1 MTKPLM
7 QDERFLR
14 IRKLNSGGNR
24 RRSIALEQ
32 EEEEK
37 EEGLE
42 VVQMASLDD
51 LKKSSDEGIE
61 SSSGVSRGATPDKGV
76 TTATG
81 GDSCSGE
88 ASDEENIKLRLRRL
102 YNDGNLSGP
111 EKRYSF
117 FGDVAFDYRPSILDG
132 SINDPM
138 KTRFEGPTLEKQI
151 RAKKR
156 AIKLEGGN
164 GHVIIDNGDLSPN
177 FSGLYVLFWLT
188 VAFMSMNMS
197 INYYYEHG
205 RTFRDSAILKF
216 MTTDVFTVGFVDL
229 LMYLNIYMVFFI
241 HKACKSRLI
250 KWSST
255 GMAITSIMEFAYL
268 IFYLYL
274 PEHVLRLHW
283 LAKIFLFLHSLVL
296 LMKMHSYAFYNGYMW
311 NILEELNFSTKQL
324 KRKSSISDPKVL
336 TVLERSRSFCKSE
349 IESQSSSPED
359 IFPNNI
365 NLKNFFMYTM
375 YPTVVY
381 QIEYPRTPIVRWGYV
396 FEKLCAIFGTIFV
409 MMALAQSSM
418 YPLAMKA
425 LSLREKSWL
434 SATERLQ
441 QWGVILIEYIPSFI
455 VMYLLVFYLIWD
467 AILNCIAELS
477 RFGDRYFY
485 GDWWNCVSWD
495 EFSRIWNVPIHKFL
509 LRHVYHSSM
518 SALQLNKTQA
528 TLMTFLLSSVVHEL
542 SMYVLFRK
550 LRFYLFFFQMGQ
562 LPLVALSSSKLIR
575 RNPILGNLL
584 FWIGICTGPSVLC
597 TMYLTF

>member
-1 MTKPLM
+1 M

-24 RRSIALEQ
+24 RKSIALEK
-32 EEEEK
+32 EEEER

-42 VVQMASLDD
+42 VVQTVALDD

-61 SSSGVSRGATPDKGV
+61 SSGVSGGSTPDKGA
-76 TTATG
+76 TTTTG
-81 GDSCSGE
+81 GESCE
-88 ASDEENIKLRLRRL
+88 KSDEEHIKLRLRRL
-102 YNDGNLSGP
+102 YNDASPNGP

-117 FGDVAFDYRPSILDG
+117 FGDVAFEYRPSVLDG
-132 SINDPM
+132 AINDPM
-138 KTRFEGPTLEKQI
+138 KTKFEGPTLEKQI
-151 RAKKR
+151 KAKKK
-156 AIKLEGGN
+156 AVKLEGGN
-164 GHVIIDNGDLSPN
+164 GHVIIDNGDLVPN

-188 VAFMSMNMS
+188 VAFMSMSMS
-197 INYYYEHG
+197 LNYYYEHG
-205 RTFRDSAILKF
+205 RTFRDSAILNF
-216 MTTDVFTVGFVDL
+216 MTTDVFTVAFVDL

-241 HKACKSRLI
+241 HKACKAKLI

-255 GMAITSIMEFAYL
+255 GMSITSVLEFGYL
-268 IFYLYL
+268 VFYLYL
-274 PEHVLRLHW
+274 PEHVLKLHW

-311 NILEELNFSTKQL
+311 NILDELNFSTKQL
-324 KRKSSISDPKVL
+324 KRKTSISDPKII

-349 IESQSSSPED
+349 IESQSSSPD
-359 IFPNNI
+359 DVFPNNI

-434 SATERLQ
+434 SPYERIQ
-441 QWGVILIEYIPSFI
+441 QWGFILIEYIPSFI

-528 TLMTFLLSSVVHEL
+528 TLMTFFLSSVVHEL

-562 LPLVALSSSKLIR
+562 LPLVALSSSRLIR